1 MKASKPPTSSPH
13 RAAGFTLIELLV
25 VIAIIAILAGLL
37 LPALAKAKA
46 KAGQAQ
52 CMSNTKQLGL
62 ATALYTGDF
71 DDAFFTGPSQGA
83 NGNQPEDVIHYQLG
97 AAPGNNNFIGSP
109 PRPLNGSVI
118 RPYLQALDDSL
129 RTNGTTMLRCASD
142 KVWNQRGGPNTG
154 PYAGSYAAGK
164 PNYPFSY
171 AFNGVGLVG
180 GVNQGM
186 ATDINVARTAVNKFR
201 ATMTMRPASKWAWI
215 EEKGNDRDG
224 FQEYAPAVWTISNP
238 TGVWIEDGRFANN
251 ANVLSLRHGKK
262 ATVIYGDYHVEAT
275 LYTDIADPNI
285 IRALAP

>member
-1 MKASKPPTSSPH
+1 MKRHLNRRVTAGH
-13 RAAGFTLIELLV
+13 AAFTLIELLV
-25 VIAIIAILAGLL
+25 VIAIIAILAGML

-52 CMSNTKQLGL
+52 CISNTKQLGL

-71 DDAFFTGPSQGA
+71 DDVFFCGPSQNQ
-83 NGNQPEDVIHYQLG
+83 NGNQFEDVIHYQNG
-97 AAPGNNNFIGSP
+97 AVPGQNNTLANP

-118 RPYLQALDDSL
+118 RPYLQPLDDSL
-129 RTNGTTMLRCASD
+129 RTNGNTMLRCSVD
-142 KVWNQRGGPNTG
+142 KVWNDRGGPNG
-154 PYAGSYAAGK
+154 ASVYKGSYALNR

-171 AFNGVGLVG
+171 SFNGVGLIG

-186 ATDINVARTAVNKFR
+186 ATDINVARTAINKFR

-215 EEKGNDRDG
+215 EEKGNDKDG
-224 FQEYAPAVWTISNP
+224 FNEYAPGVWTISNP
-238 TGVWIEDGRFANN
+238 NGVWIEDGRFANN

-275 LYTDIADPNI
+275 LYTDIGNPNI
-285 IRALAP
+285 INALAP